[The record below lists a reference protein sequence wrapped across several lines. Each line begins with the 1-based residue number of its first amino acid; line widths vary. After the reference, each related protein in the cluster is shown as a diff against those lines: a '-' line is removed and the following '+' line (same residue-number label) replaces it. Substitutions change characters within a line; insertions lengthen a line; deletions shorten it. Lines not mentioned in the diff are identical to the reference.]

1 MHPATKES
9 PLPALGVGIVAVVLV
24 ALALRPSIVSVGPIL
39 PRIIDAFALSH
50 AQASLLTAIPD
61 LLMGLLALPAP
72 WLAHRFGRDKTIVTA
87 LAILCL
93 STLARAFAPDTL
105 ALLLS
110 TVGVGAGIAVTGT
123 LLSGYIKVNY
133 PTRAAGVMGIY
144 VTGLSFGSTLSA
156 VITAP
161 MAESVSGW
169 RLPAGIWS
177 VLGLLATLAWG
188 YVYWQHVRT
197 HDASQ
202 KTVAVRAPLPW
213 RNALAWRVAA
223 FFACVNLI
231 FYAMVTWTAAVF
243 LEHGL
248 SSSMAGVLLGC
259 FTAAFMLASP
269 VFGAYSKSLDRR
281 VWLVSSA
288 VITLLGLVVM
298 TVAPLWAPVPVIAI
312 TAFGLGGAFT
322 LGMTLP
328 LDNTANA
335 SETNAWTAFV
345 LTIGYLVAATGPL
358 AFGYLRD
365 VTGSY
370 ASSLYMLIGISG
382 LMIGMACWLK
392 PASATAG

>member
-1 MHPATKES
+1 MRKATHES
-9 PLPALGVGIVAVVLV
+9 PSKALGLGMVAIVLV
-24 ALALRPSIVSVGPIL
+24 ALALRPSIVSIGPIL
-39 PRIIDAFALSH
+39 PRIIETFALSH
-50 AQASLLTAIPD
+50 AQASLLTTIPD
-61 LLMGLLALPAP
+61 LLMGMLALPAP

-87 LAILCL
+87 LAILCAC
-93 STLARAFAPDTL
+93 TLARAFAPDVL
-105 ALLLS
+105 ALLLT
-110 TVGVGAGIAVTGT
+110 TVGVGAGIAITGT

-133 PTRAAGVMGIY
+133 PTRAAWVMGLY
-144 VTGLSFGSTLSA
+144 VTGLSCGSTLSA

-161 MAESVSGW
+161 MAEHAGGW
-169 RLPAGIWS
+169 RLPAGVWS
-177 VLGLLATLAWG
+177 VVGLLATLAWG
-188 YVYWQHVRT
+188 YVYWRHTRA

-202 KTVAVRAPLPW
+202 QTVTARAPLPW
-213 RNALAWRVAA
+213 RNALAWRIAG

-248 SSSMAGVLLGC
+248 SSSMAGLLLGC

-269 VFGAYSKSLDRR
+269 VFGAFSKSLDRR
-281 VWLVSSA
+281 AWLLASA
-288 VITLLGLVVM
+288 VMTLLGLVVM
-298 TVAPLWAPVPVIAI
+298 TLAPLWAPLPMMAF

-335 SETNAWTAFV
+335 AETNAWTAFV

-370 ASSLYMLIGISG
+370 ASSLYLLVAMAG
-382 LMIGMACWLK
+382 LMIVMACWLK
-392 PASATAG
+392 PASIRAG

>member
-1 MHPATKES
+1 MHPVTKQS
-9 PLPALGVGIVAVVLV
+9 PSSALGLGLVAIVLV
-24 ALALRPSIVSVGPIL
+24 ALALRPSIVSIGPIL
-39 PRIIDAFALSH
+39 PRIIEAFALSH

-72 WLAHRFGRDKTIVTA
+72 WLAHRFGRDKTMVTA
-87 LAILCL
+87 LAILCVA
-93 STLARAFAPDTL
+93 TFARAFAPDVL

-133 PTRAAGVMGIY
+133 PTRAAWVMGIY

-161 MAESVSGW
+161 MAESVGGW

-177 VLGLLATLAWG
+177 VLGLLATLAWA
-188 YVYWQHVRT
+188 YVYWQHARQ

-202 KTVAVRAPLPW
+202 KAVAVRAPLPW
-213 RNALAWRVAA
+213 RNALAWRIAA

-269 VFGAYSKSLDRR
+269 VFGACSKSLDRR
-281 VWLVSSA
+281 KWLVASA
-288 VITLLGLVVM
+288 AMTLLGLVMM
-298 TVAPLWAPVPVIAI
+298 TVVPLWAPIPVMAF

-345 LTIGYLVAATGPL
+345 LTIGYLIAATGPL
-358 AFGYLRD
+358 SFGYLRD

-370 ASSLYMLIGISG
+370 DSSLYLLMAMAG
-382 LMIGMACWLK
+382 LMMVIACWLK
-392 PASATAG
+392 PASIRAG

>member
-1 MHPATKES
+1 MHPATKQS
-9 PLPALGVGIVAVVLV
+9 PSPALGLGVVAIVLV
-24 ALALRPSIVSVGPIL
+24 ALALRPSIVSIGPIL
-39 PRIIDAFALSH
+39 PRIIEAFALSH

-87 LAILCL
+87 LAILCVA
-93 STLARAFAPDTL
+93 TFARAFAPDVLT
-105 ALLLS
+105 LLLS

-123 LLSGYIKVNY
+123 LLSGYVKVNY
-133 PTRAAGVMGIY
+133 PTRAAWVMGIY

-161 MAESVSGW
+161 LAESVGDW
-169 RLPAGIWS
+169 RLPAGVWS
-177 VLGLLATLAWG
+177 VLGLLATLAWAC
-188 YVYWQHVRT
+188 VYWQHARQ

-213 RNALAWRVAA
+213 RNALAWRIAA

-269 VFGAYSKSLDRR
+269 VFGACSKSLDRR
-281 VWLVSSA
+281 KWLVASA
-288 VITLLGLVVM
+288 AMTLLGLLVM
-298 TVAPLWAPVPVIAI
+298 NVAPLWAPIPVIAF

-328 LDNTANA
+328 LDNTVNA

-345 LTIGYLVAATGPL
+345 LTIGYLIAATGPL

-370 ASSLYMLIGISG
+370 DSSLYLLMLMAGVMMVI
-382 LMIGMACWLK
+382 ACWLK
-392 PASATAG
+392 PDGR